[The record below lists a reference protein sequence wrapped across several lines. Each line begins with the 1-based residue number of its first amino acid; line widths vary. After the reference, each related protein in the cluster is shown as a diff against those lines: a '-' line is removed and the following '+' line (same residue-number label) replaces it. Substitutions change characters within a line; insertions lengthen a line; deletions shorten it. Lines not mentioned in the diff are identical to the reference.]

1 MPLTAARA
9 PQVTIVECDRTR
21 AATLEG
27 WLANSGLHVEVRAE
41 SQGHAAGDDRPDS
54 GHCYLVHASLWH
66 GKPWVTG
73 LEVPGQAP
81 KCVIV
86 LMEEHDARSVLRAV
100 RAGAMDVLLLPASQ
114 EETLS
119 CVQRVLSLDRE
130 SQVRRRAVA
139 QARGRLENLS
149 RRERQVL
156 GFVLEGYSNKRMS
169 EALGVSIKTIE
180 AHRANLMRKCECR
193 SVASLVKL
201 ALLAGEGKPEQAPEP
216 GT

>member
-1 MPLTAARA
+1 MPLTASQA
-9 PQVTIVECDRTR
+9 PQVTIVECDRGR

-27 WLANSGLHVEVRAE
+27 WLETSGLRVEVQTDREDRAALDE
-41 SQGHAAGDDRPDS
+41 RPAS

-66 GKPWVTG
+66 GRPWVTG
-73 LEVPGQAP
+73 LEVAGQSP

-86 LMEEHDARSVLRAV
+86 LMEENDARSVLRAV

-119 CVQRVLSLDRE
+119 CVQRVLALDRE
-130 SQVRRRAVA
+130 KQVRRRAEA
-139 QARGRLENLS
+139 QALARLENLS

-180 AHRANLMRKCECR
+180 AHRANLMRKCEAR

-201 ALLAGEGKPEQAPEP
+201 ALLAGEGQPDQVPEP